1 MNQVPGNPF
10 TQQRSLLAGDSYVE
24 LDKQVLEVKGEDRL
38 TWLNDI
44 LSQKLDELKPGDSTE
59 ALWLDVQGRIL
70 RDFHIITTDDALLL
84 ITFSQGFEDFVA
96 SLQRLIFRSKVQ
108 LSVLT
113 DLKVYGTLTKQLPDA
128 EYIWK
133 DSWPNVAKGGFRYS
147 VVTGAPFPY
156 FESVAAKK
164 PDLAE
169 VSLESLEA
177 FRIAAFRPTGPN
189 EIDEKSIPHELDW
202 LSVAVHLDK
211 GCYRGQETVAKV
223 HNLGAPPRRLVF
235 LHLDGSGHLIPEPG
249 AKIITNEQ
257 VGKVTSVA
265 QHFEMGPIALG
276 LVKRN
281 LKETSVQVELADGS
295 LVSAT
300 IEEIVPPDA
309 GGVVDLGEF
318 RKR

>member
-113 DLKVYGTLTKQLPDA
+113 GFKVYGTLTKPLDDA

-133 DSWPNVAKGGFRYS
+133 DSWPNVAKGGFKYS
-147 VVTGAPFPY
+147 LVTGAPFPY
-156 FESVAAKK
+156 FESVTAKK

-169 VSLESLEA
+169 
-177 FRIAAFRPTGPN
+177 
-189 EIDEKSIPHELDW
+189 
-202 LSVAVHLDK
+202 
-211 GCYRGQETVAKV
+211 
-223 HNLGAPPRRLVF
+223 
-235 LHLDGSGHLIPEPG
+235 
-249 AKIITNEQ
+249 
-257 VGKVTSVA
+257 
-265 QHFEMGPIALG
+265 
-276 LVKRN
+276 
-281 LKETSVQVELADGS
+281 
-295 LVSAT
+295 
-300 IEEIVPPDA
+300 
-309 GGVVDLGEF
+309 
-318 RKR
+318 